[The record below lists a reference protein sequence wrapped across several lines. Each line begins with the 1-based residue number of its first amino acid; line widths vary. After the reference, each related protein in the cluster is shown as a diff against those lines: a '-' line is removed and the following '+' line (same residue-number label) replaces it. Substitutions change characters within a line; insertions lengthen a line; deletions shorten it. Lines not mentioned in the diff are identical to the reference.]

1 MAAVAQREPH
11 RDPDLRHVVKDHTAH
26 SSSHRTR
33 SPLLCLPLCG
43 EAVVAHR
50 LCTSTDDDPIV
61 MPTPSNRLL
70 RMASTHIRLRGGMA
84 KDIAKS
90 KVPCIDS
97 CNAVGVWMPQRMQ
110 NDSDS

>member
-1 MAAVAQREPH
+1 MATAAQPEPDRH
-11 RDPDLRHVVKDHTAH
+11 PDLRHAVKDPKAH
-26 SSSHRTR
+26 SSSQRTR
-33 SPLLCLPLCG
+33 SPPLCLPLCG
-43 EAVVAHR
+43 EAVFTHR
-50 LCTSTDDDPIV
+50 LCASTDDDPIV

-84 KDIAKS
+84 KYIAKS
-90 KVPCIDS
+90 KVLCIDS